1 MQISMIVN
9 TSDCRGERIRL
20 WRGKWT
26 GNFVALYKHIG
37 MKMMVLRSLF
47 ADEGKSGFDLSY
59 KMFPVLLIYL
69 FLRCLANMFSSRVL
83 ALSSFSDVPTDRLC
97 KAL

>member
-1 MQISMIVN
+1 MIVN

-37 MKMMVLRSLF
+37 MKMIVLRSLL

-69 FLRCLANMFSSRVL
+69 FLRCLANVFLHVL
-83 ALSSFSDVPTDRLC
+83 WG
-97 KAL
+97 